1 METKLDGETEEGQGS
16 VEAKARSGTVLK
28 GSQRTR
34 WRAEDGRES
43 WKTLSIRRVQ
53 PAGEVAQSVNR
64 LPCKHE
70 DLSSILS
77 THIKANK
84 QTECARLHAHTQKAL
99 FEGRIQ
105 GLW

>member
-53 PAGEVAQSVNR
+53 PAGEVAQSTRTCLVS
-64 LPCKHE
+64 LG
-70 DLSSILS
+70 
-77 THIKANK
+77 T
-84 QTECARLHAHTQKAL
+84 
-99 FEGRIQ
+99 
-105 GLW
+105 